1 MTILGRFR
9 QRLLGNLQE
18 RDGGQPVSKI
28 QGIPFSARRTRVL
41 KQDPTNEN
49 IVYAG
54 TTEGLWKT
62 TDLGKQW
69 KRVSDPEVVVNDVM
83 VDPRDS
89 IACCSPPTAAA

>member
-1 MTILGRFR
+1 
-9 QRLLGNLQE
+9 
-18 RDGGQPVSKI
+18 
-28 QGIPFSARRTRVL
+28 VL

-62 TDLGKQW
+62 TDLGKVW
-69 KRVSDPEVVVNDVM
+69 KRVSDPEVVVNDVL

-89 IACCSPPTAAA
+89 NRVLLATDRSGVMASTDGASNLDHFQPRLCASLCIRDPGR